1 MLNVQGHVQGALA
14 VARGPVHDQPISMPA
29 DFYIDTQQRIVFS
42 KATGV
47 FGRVEAVDHMTR
59 LLSHPDFRP
68 EFNQLADFRE
78 IAELA
83 LSNADIKDLARQTVF
98 SASSKRAF
106 VVASDLQFGL
116 SRMFGTFR
124 QMAGEPGIMTFK
136 SMAEALSWLSLS
148 AEPDPKLFKLLNPP
162 GHKD

>member
-1 MLNVQGHVQGALA
+1 
-14 VARGPVHDQPISMPA
+14 MPA
-29 DFYIDTQQRIVFS
+29 DFFIDARQGMVYS

-47 FGRVEAVDHMTR
+47 FGRVEAMDHMAR
-59 LLSHPDFRP
+59 LLRHPDFRP

-78 IAELA
+78 ITKLA
-83 LSNADIKDLARQTVF
+83 LSNAEVKDLARQTVF
-98 SASSKRAF
+98 GANSKRAF

-124 QMAGEPGIMTFK
+124 EMAGEPGLMTFK

-148 AEPDPKLFKLLNPP
+148 AEPDPKLFILLNSP
-162 GHKD
+162 GIEV